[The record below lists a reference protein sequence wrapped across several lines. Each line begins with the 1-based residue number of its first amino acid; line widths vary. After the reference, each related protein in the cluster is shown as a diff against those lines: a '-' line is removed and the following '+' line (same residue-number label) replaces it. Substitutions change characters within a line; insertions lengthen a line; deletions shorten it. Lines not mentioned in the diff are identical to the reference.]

1 MIRKTSNNEIAVIIL
16 HEIYGIN
23 RFIEELCTEYNMRG
37 FDVFC
42 PNIFQ
47 REYFL
52 YSEATEAYQFF
63 INNVGFDFSK
73 EVERLIAQLK
83 ITYDKVF
90 IIGFSVGATIAWRC
104 CENIYCDGIIC
115 CYGSRIRD
123 YMSLQ
128 PFCPVL
134 LLFAEQDSF
143 DVNYVIE
150 QLVGKINI
158 ELYKLQASHGF
169 MDQYSNYYNREQE
182 QISKEYIRKFLKDIQ
197 EKA

>member
-1 MIRKTSNNEIAVIIL
+1 MIKKISNNKTAVIIL

-23 RFIEELCTEYNMRG
+23 RFIEELCTEYNMHG

-42 PNIFQ
+42 PNMLQ
-47 REYFL
+47 RGYFL
-52 YSEATEAYQFF
+52 YSEAIEAYQFF

-73 EVERLIAQLK
+73 DVDRLIGQLK
-83 ITYDKVF
+83 FTYDKVY

-104 CENIYCDGIIC
+104 CENTDCDGIIC

-128 PFCPVL
+128 PVCPVL

-143 DVNYVIE
+143 DVDYVKK

-158 ELYKLQASHGF
+158 DLYKLQASHGF
-169 MDQYSNYYNREQE
+169 MDQYSNYYNSEQA
-182 QISKEYIRKFLKDIQ
+182 QISKEYIRKFLKNIH
-197 EKA
+197 ENA